1 MEDCGLQKKK
11 KAKII
16 SPIIFEGYDL
26 CKDEGIAHLP
36 LPLIIV
42 IFKTRI
48 IRQSKH
54 HHLH

>member
-11 KAKII
+11 TSKII

-26 CKDEGIAHLP
+26 RNNESIAHLP

>member
-1 MEDCGLQKKK
+1 MEDCGLQKKND
-11 KAKII
+11 KII

-26 CKDEGIAHLP
+26 HKDEGIAHLP
-36 LPLIIV
+36 LPLTIV